1 MLDLKEL
8 NILKVRFLKKL
19 LNDNQMKGKYIQ
31 INLNIMINK
40 LIFIFLLNHNFH
52 FIFILIILISFI
64 FTDAFAIIAR

>member
-8 NILKVRFLKKL
+8 NIVKVRFLKKL

-40 LIFIFLLNHNFH
+40 LHIYFFVE
-52 FIFILIILISFI
+52 S
-64 FTDAFAIIAR
+64 

>member
-31 INLNIMINK
+31 KNF
-40 LIFIFLLNHNFH
+40 IFTFLLNYNFH
-52 FIFILIILISFI
+52 FNFILIILISFI
-64 FTDAFAIIAR
+64 FTDAFVIIAR